1 MAVPRDTETISR
13 DEARR
18 IAVRAQLLDEPR
30 PTDLLDS
37 VRHLTLLQADMTA
50 AIAPAPDHMLWS
62 RIDGYEPDDLITALE
77 VERVL
82 VELEGMIRPAG
93 DLRLYLDRM
102 RASPQGAKARDW
114 LEDNAEFRG
123 DVLALLADEA
133 PLTAKEVPDTS
144 VIDWPSSGWN
154 ANRNATMMLEILE
167 RRGEVAVSSRRG
179 ATRVWDLAERVHP
192 AGIEALPE
200 AEALAERNRRRLR
213 SLGVMRVGA
222 YGSPGEPLDVGDAG
236 EDVRIEGIRGRWR
249 VDPSARASLAEHPFA
264 GRTVLLSPFD
274 RLVQDRK
281 RAEAI
286 FGFEFALGIYTPA
299 PKRRWGYF
307 PLPILH
313 GDRLVGKLDAT
324 ADRAA
329 GRFVVNAIHEDEPFD
344 GALAAAVDAEID
356 ALAEWLELER
366 G

>member
-1 MAVPRDTETISR
+1 MPETLSR
-13 DEARR
+13 QEARR

-30 PTDLLDS
+30 PTDLLET

-50 AIAPAPDHMLWS
+50 AIAPAPDLMLGS
-62 RIDGYEPDDLITALE
+62 RLGGYEPDDLITALE

-82 VELEGMIRPAG
+82 VELEGMIRPAD

-102 RASPQGAKARDW
+102 RAAPRSVQARDW
-114 LEDNAEFRG
+114 IEDNAGFRD
-123 DVLALLADEA
+123 DVLALLADEG
-133 PLTAKEVPDTS
+133 PLTAREVPDTS
-144 VIDWPSSGWN
+144 VVDWPSSGWN
-154 ANRNATMMLEILE
+154 ANRNATMMLELLE

-192 AGIEALPE
+192 AGIEPLPE
-200 AEALAERNRRRLR
+200 AEAFAERNRRRLR

-222 YGSPGEPLDVGDAG
+222 YGSPGEPLDVGDEG
-236 EDVRIEGIRGRWR
+236 EEVRIEGVRGRWR
-249 VDPSARASLAEHPFA
+249 VDPIVRASLAEHPLA
-264 GRTVLLSPFD
+264 ARTVLLSPFD

-281 RAEAI
+281 RAEAL
-286 FGFEFALGIYTPA
+286 FGFEFALGMYTPKH
-299 PKRRWGYF
+299 KRRWGYF

-329 GRFVVNAIHEDEPFD
+329 GVLRVHAVHEDEPFD
-344 GALAAAVDAEID
+344 RGLAAAVDAEVD
-356 ALAEWLELER
+356 ALAAWLELR
-366 G
+366 RA